1 MKTNQH
7 MQFIVFSALALFGVG
22 TIGAISAQ
30 TTPNS
35 VEIPKV
41 TVTGTGEIQA
51 KPDEAQISVGV
62 VTNSSTALQA
72 AQENARFSND
82 VQEAAKLAGITPDD
96 MQTQN
101 YSVNPQYSYP
111 PAGSNEPPKITGYQ
125 VSNTVRI
132 TERNI
137 GMLSTVLDGVTKA
150 GSNTIN
156 SIDFTIQHVS
166 GLEDK
171 ALRMAAQRARAK
183 AEIIA
188 AASGMKLGSPIS
200 IQEGE
205 IYHPSPMPMM
215 MMARSDAKM
224 MSAAPPISGGKQ
236 TVRATVTAVYAMVPL
251 G

>member
-1 MKTNQH
+1 MKTNQQL
-7 MQFIVFSALALFGVG
+7 QFVVFCTVALLGLA
-22 TIGAISAQ
+22 TIGATSAQ
-30 TTPNS
+30 TNAAPAAT
-35 VEIPKV
+35 PKV
-41 TVTGTGEIQA
+41 TVTGTGEIQV

-62 VTNSSTALQA
+62 VTNATTALQS
-72 AQENARFSND
+72 AQDNARFSND
-82 VQEAAKLAGITPDD
+82 VQEAAKLAGIMPDD
-96 MQTQN
+96 MQTLN

-111 PAGSNEPPKITGYQ
+111 PAGSNQPPKITGYQ
-125 VSNTVRI
+125 VANTVRI

-171 ALRMAAQRARAK
+171 VLRMAAQRARAK

-188 AASGMKLGSPIS
+188 AASGMKLGIPIS

-236 TVRATVTAVYAMVPL
+236 TVRATVTAVYTMVPL

>member
-1 MKTNQH
+1 MKTNQPVK
-7 MQFIVFSALALFGVG
+7 FIVMSAIALFGLV
-22 TIGAISAQ
+22 TISPTSAQ
-30 TTPNS
+30 TAATSPTT
-35 VEIPKV
+35 PKV

-51 KPDEAQISVGV
+51 KPDEAEISVGV
-62 VTNSSTALQA
+62 VTNAPTALEA

-82 VQEAAKLAGITPDD
+82 VQEAAKLAGITPED

-111 PAGSNEPPKITGYQ
+111 PAGSNQPPKITGYQ

-137 GMLSTVLDGVTKA
+137 AMLSTVLDGVTKA

-156 SIDFTIQHVS
+156 SIEFSIQHIS

-171 ALRMAAQRARAK
+171 ALRLAAQRARAK

-205 IYHPSPMPMM
+205 IFRPSPLPMVM
-215 MMARSDAKM
+215 MERSASKM

-236 TVRATVTAVYAMVPL
+236 TVRATVTAVYSMVPL